1 MVTVVVRLAV
11 LGDDQLVPGDD
22 VDGLAGGGLLALPQ
36 VLSQVQL
43 AGGEGGGGELSTLSD
58 VLDEGCGP
66 SQDGPGRRVLP
77 PLVD

>member
-43 AGGEGGGGELSTLSD
+43 AGGEGGGGEGMGDRL
-58 VLDEGCGP
+58 
-66 SQDGPGRRVLP
+66 LP
-77 PLVD
+77 TIMKTNTI